1 MQHARNGSRP
11 FSEIDSMVCKQRSGE
26 GTMTTANLITIDPE
40 ILSGTP
46 VFTGTRVPVESL
58 IDHLKA
64 GDSLED
70 FLEGFPGVQREQA
83 EAFLELA
90 LDAALSHA
98 RAA

>member
-1 MQHARNGSRP
+1 
-11 FSEIDSMVCKQRSGE
+11 
-26 GTMTTANLITIDPE
+26 MTTANVITINPK

-64 GDSLED
+64 GDTLED
-70 FLEGFPGVQREQA
+70 FLEGFPGVRREQA

>member
-1 MQHARNGSRP
+1 
-11 FSEIDSMVCKQRSGE
+11 
-26 GTMTTANLITIDPE
+26 MTAESVITINPK

-46 VFTGTRVPVESL
+46 VFTGTRVPVGSL

-64 GDSLED
+64 GDTLED

>member
-1 MQHARNGSRP
+1 MKN
-11 FSEIDSMVCKQRSGE
+11 
-26 GTMTTANLITIDPE
+26 ANLITIDPG

-70 FLEGFPGVQREQA
+70 FLDGFPGVQRSQA

>member
-1 MQHARNGSRP
+1 
-11 FSEIDSMVCKQRSGE
+11 
-26 GTMTTANLITIDPE
+26 MTTANLITINPN

-64 GDSLED
+64 GDTLEH
-70 FLEGFPGVQREQA
+70 FLEGFPGVRREQA

>member
-1 MQHARNGSRP
+1 
-11 FSEIDSMVCKQRSGE
+11 
-26 GTMTTANLITIDPE
+26 MTTANVITINPK

-64 GDSLED
+64 GDTLED

-83 EAFLELA
+83 QAFLELA

>member
-1 MQHARNGSRP
+1 
-11 FSEIDSMVCKQRSGE
+11 
-26 GTMTTANLITIDPE
+26 MTTANVITINPK

-64 GDSLED
+64 GDTLED
-70 FLEGFPGVQREQA
+70 FLEGFPGVRREQA
-83 EAFLELA
+83 EAFLEMA
-90 LDAALSHA
+90 LDAALNHA

>member
-1 MQHARNGSRP
+1 
-11 FSEIDSMVCKQRSGE
+11 
-26 GTMTTANLITIDPE
+26 MTAANVITINPKV
-40 ILSGTP
+40 LSGTP

-64 GDSLED
+64 GDTLED